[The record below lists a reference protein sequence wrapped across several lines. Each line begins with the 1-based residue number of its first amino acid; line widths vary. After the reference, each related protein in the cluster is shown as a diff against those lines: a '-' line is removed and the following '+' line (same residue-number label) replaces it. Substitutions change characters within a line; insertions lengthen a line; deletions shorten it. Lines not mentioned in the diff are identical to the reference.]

1 MDELRSK
8 EGRKAAIVAIIANC
22 FLTTFNIIIGIMSG
36 SYALISEGAHTLS
49 DIITTIVAYAG
60 FKIGQKPA
68 DEEHPIGH
76 GRAEA
81 ISGLVIVL
89 FLAMVAYEI
98 MSGAVEKIL
107 NPTLITVPD
116 TFAAIMAVFG
126 ILVNFSVS
134 EYIIN
139 IGKKIKSPAIIAD
152 GQHQKT
158 DIFSSVAV
166 LVGVIVSNIGYPILD
181 PIIGL
186 VIGFLILKTAYDI
199 GKANLDNIMG
209 KLPSQEFLDK
219 IKEIADN
226 TPPAQEAHNIKVDY
240 LGSYAVVTLH
250 VKLDGSLTLDETHE
264 IVHQVQDNI
273 IREMPEVKYVMVH
286 ACPIGLQYDH
296 DQEIDKI
303 N

>member
-1 MDELRSK
+1 MDEFRSK
-8 EGRKAAIVAIIANC
+8 AGKKAVLVAIIANC
-22 FLTTFNIIIGIMSG
+22 FLTTFNIIIGILSG

-49 DIITTIVAYAG
+49 DIVTSIVAYAG

-81 ISGLVIVL
+81 ISGLIIVL

-98 MSGAVEKIL
+98 MSGAIEKIL
-107 NPTLITVPD
+107 NPSLITVPD

-139 IGKKIKSPAIIAD
+139 IGKEIKSPAIIAD
-152 GQHQKT
+152 GKHQKT

-166 LVGVIVSNIGYPILD
+166 LLGVIVSNMGYPILD

-186 VIGFLILKTAYDI
+186 IIGFLILKTAYDI
-199 GKANLDNIMG
+199 GKTNLDNIMG

-240 LGSYAVVTLH
+240 LGSYALVTLH
-250 VKLDGSLTLDETHE
+250 VKLDGNLTLDETHK

-273 IREMPEVKYVMVH
+273 IKEIPEVKYVMVH

-296 DQEIDKI
+296 DQEIDK
-303 N
+303 